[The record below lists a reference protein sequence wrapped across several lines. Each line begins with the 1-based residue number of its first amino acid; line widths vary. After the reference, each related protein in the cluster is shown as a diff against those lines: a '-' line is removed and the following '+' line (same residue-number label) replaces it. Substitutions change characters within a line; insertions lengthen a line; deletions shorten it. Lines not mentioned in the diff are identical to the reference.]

1 MRKTRRLIR
10 RIFASALGLRKD
22 VELWWTPQLPIVY
35 VNNPKCGCSTVKNSL
50 KQAQACRFRRE
61 GHHGFELLNDPHVAD
76 DCLKRWGIKE
86 LMRGGQRLVISC
98 ARNPYA
104 RALSAYLD
112 KVESGDITQYRE
124 LGGRRPDGFEAFLDV
139 VAGTEPASLDPHF
152 GSQHINLGLPEVAYD
167 AIFYLEN
174 AASLQRALQRALG
187 DFELETFAPHSRR
200 AQQRMA
206 AYYTPRAIELVK
218 RIYAEDFAILGYS
231 MDIARA
237 TEAPGEYWTPR
248 GIVTRERE
256 TRLEPASGLAS
267 LMPTIRYRHLIEARV
282 I

>member
-1 MRKTRRLIR
+1 MRRSRRWIR
-10 RIFASALGLRKD
+10 RCFASILGLRNE

-50 KQAQACRFRRE
+50 KQAQASRYRRE
-61 GHHGFELLNDPHVAD
+61 GRQSFELLNDPHVAD
-76 DCLKRWGIKE
+76 DCLKQRGVTD
-86 LMRGGQRLVISC
+86 LMGRQSRLVISC

-104 RALSAYLD
+104 RVLSAYLD

-124 LGGRRPDGFEAFLDV
+124 LGGRRPKSFEAFLDV
-139 VAGTEPASLDPHF
+139 LAATEPGSLDPHF
-152 GSQHINLGLPEVAYD
+152 SPQHNNLGLPDVVYD

-174 AASLQRALQRALG
+174 AGSLQRALQRALG

-200 AQQRMA
+200 AQERMQA
-206 AYYTPRAIELVK
+206 FYTPRTIDLVQ
-218 RIYAEDFAILGYS
+218 RIYASDFAWLGYS
-231 MDIARA
+231 RDIARA

-248 GIVTRERE
+248 GIVFRERE
-256 TRLEPASGLAS
+256 TCLRPASGLES
-267 LMPTIRYRHLIEARV
+267 LKSAIRYRHLIEARF